1 MCGTARRFFKATSS
15 LRWGCSG
22 CVTKVMV
29 WDLENPICVTKV
41 VVCAGGLGSPALCAG
56 RKIKHLGC
64 FWRDLSDA

>member
-1 MCGTARRFFKATSS
+1 MRDYLG
-15 LRWGCSG
+15 
-22 CVTKVMV
+22 KVMV
-29 WDLENPICVTKV
+29 WDLKNPICVTKV

>member
-1 MCGTARRFFKATSS
+1 MRG
-15 LRWGCSG
+15 GCSG

-56 RKIKHLGC
+56 RKIWKNQAFGLLLEG
-64 FWRDLSDA
+64 FE